1 MQRFTGLLG
10 IAAILAVAW
19 LLSKHKRA
27 IKLRILLWGL
37 GLQFGFA
44 VLVLKT
50 SFGKVFQAASVAVAA
65 IGCGTPQGLDSVT
78 ISPSSTFRL
87 TSRSA

>member
-10 IAAILAVAW
+10 IVAILAVAW
-19 LLSKHKRA
+19 LLSRHKRA

-65 IGCGTPQGLDSVT
+65 MLGYSQAGKQIRFRRYSGIGG
-78 ISPSSTFRL
+78 
-87 TSRSA
+87 

>member
-10 IAAILAVAW
+10 IAILAVAW

-27 IKLRILLWGL
+27 IKLRILLWGM

-44 VLVLKT
+44 VLV
-50 SFGKVFQAASVAVAA
+50 
-65 IGCGTPQGLDSVT
+65 
-78 ISPSSTFRL
+78 
-87 TSRSA
+87 